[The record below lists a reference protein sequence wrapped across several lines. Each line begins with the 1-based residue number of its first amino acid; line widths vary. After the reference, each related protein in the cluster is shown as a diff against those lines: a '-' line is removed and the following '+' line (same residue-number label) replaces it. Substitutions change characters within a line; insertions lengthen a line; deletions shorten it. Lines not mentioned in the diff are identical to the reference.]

1 MNILTANW
9 AKQSFRL
16 FLHEL
21 KRGELTIIILAI
33 VLGVASVFSLAGFSG
48 QIKQALINES
58 TSFIA
63 ADRILQSSRPL
74 VDTEVD
80 IKSTSAGNSK
90 DSSKTDNLNRIAIG
104 KQSQQLNIAQAEQ
117 VLMSSMVFAGDNM
130 QLVELVAVS
139 NNYPLRGELLVSEN
153 ANVSDAEI
161 AHAPTPGS
169 VFVEEKF
176 LSLLN
181 VYVGD
186 EIEIGNAQL
195 VIAGIAKQ
203 VPDAS
208 FSVFTSGVKVI
219 INIADLKVTNL
230 IQPGSRV
237 TYKYLFAGNSHDI
250 DALDDWIKPK
260 INDAQRW
267 YDIQSKQSPLANA
280 LNRAEKYLS
289 LASLLGIILAAVA
302 VAVASRRYG
311 QKHQSSVAV
320 YKAMGASLSH
330 IRKLYALHW
339 ASLSLFSIMVGLVF
353 GYILAQLGLY
363 AIKDY
368 LPVHAIQPGSN
379 STTSAI
385 FSLKL
390 VSLGFHPFIMAVLT
404 GLVCA
409 TAFSLVPL
417 KQLIA
422 TSPLAALRDEKLRDD
437 KQPLLTRIGQV
448 LPPIIALF
456 FLLLLFSR
464 SLVLSASLLLAGILV
479 SALLLI
485 VGRMLMSISR
495 AVGTKSGA
503 AWHLAMANLKRRAAA
518 NSVQLVSFTIAI
530 KLLLLIVVIKSA
542 LLSEWQAQL
551 PAKAPNLFL
560 VNIASEQAKEVEDFI
575 QHNDIVA
582 SDLYA
587 VIRGRLTA
595 INKDEVAKQVSK
607 EQVDG
612 NDNGR
617 QGVGRELNLTWRA
630 QLPKENIIAQG
641 SWWHVDSTIPE
652 VSIEESLA
660 ERLQIKLG
668 DMLTFQLGSDTI
680 QVPVTSIRTVNWQ
693 SMQPNF
699 YMIFSPQVL
708 ADFPASFIASLYVPQ
723 DKKRSM
729 QQFLANYPTISLID
743 IDAMIEQ
750 LHKVIE
756 QVSKA
761 VEFILVLVVLAGC
774 LVLVAQVQASMEER
788 EREIAILRTIGA
800 KGSLLRNS
808 VLFEFI
814 ALGAIAG
821 LMASMAMELTVY
833 LLQTNL
839 FNMQT
844 SFHFEFWLLGIV
856 AGAGFV
862 GLVGLLS
869 CWRLIN
875 LPSVTLIRRTM

>member
-1 MNILTANW
+1 MSILKASW
-9 AKQSFRL
+9 VKQSIRL

-74 VDTEVD
+74 SAQESEPLNLTAMQEQSKQLD
-80 IKSTSAGNSK
+80 IA
-90 DSSKTDNLNRIAIG
+90 R
-104 KQSQQLNIAQAEQ
+104 AEQ

-139 NNYPLRGELLVSEN
+139 PKYPLRGELLVRKN
-153 ANVSDAEI
+153 ANTGAVETK
-161 AHAPTPGS
+161 HAPAQGT
-169 VFVEEKF
+169 VFVEDKI
-176 LSLLN
+176 LSLLQ
-181 VYVGD
+181 VAVGD
-186 EIEIGNAQL
+186 SLEIGNTSL
-195 VIAGIAKQ
+195 VIAGIAEQ
-203 VPDAS
+203 IPDAS

-219 INIADLKVTNL
+219 VNIADLKATNL

-237 TYKYLFAGNSHDI
+237 TYKYLFAGSTNNI
-250 DALDDWIKPK
+250 NKLDEWLKPK

-267 YDIQSKQSPLANA
+267 YDIQSRQSPLANA

-302 VAVASRRYG
+302 VSVASRRYG

-320 YKAMGASLSH
+320 YKAMGASLAH

-339 ASLSLFSIMVGLVF
+339 ASLSLFSIVIGLVF
-353 GYILAQLGLY
+353 GYLLAQLGLY
-363 AIKDY
+363 AIQDY
-368 LPVHAIQPGSN
+368 LPIQVAQ
-379 STTSAI
+379 TATDVADTSV
-385 FSLKL
+385 FSLTL
-390 VSLGFHPFIMAVLT
+390 VPLGIYPLVMAVLT

-409 TAFSLVPL
+409 IAFALTPL

-422 TSPLAALRDEKLRDD
+422 TSPLAALRDENTLVKKDG
-437 KQPLLTRIGQV
+437 LTARFWQV
-448 LPPIIALF
+448 LPPLSAL
-456 FLLLLFSR
+456 FLLLVLFSR
-464 SLVLSASLLLAGILV
+464 SIMLSVSLLLAGILV
-479 SALLLI
+479 SALLLVI
-485 VGRMLMSISR
+485 GRMLMSVSR
-495 AVGTKSGA
+495 VVGSKSGA

-530 KLLLLIVVIKSA
+530 KLLLMIVVIKSA

-551 PAKAPNLFL
+551 PEQAPNLFL
-560 VNIASEQAKEVEDFI
+560 VNIANEQTQEVEHFI
-575 QHNDIVA
+575 NQNGIVA

-595 INKDEVAKQVSK
+595 INTDIIAKQVTK
-607 EQVDG
+607 EQDEG

-617 QGVGRELNLTWRA
+617 QGVGRELNLTWRT
-630 QLPKENIIAQG
+630 QLPKENTIAQG
-641 SWWHVDSTIPE
+641 AWWSEQSTNAE

-660 ERLQIKLG
+660 KRLQIKLG
-668 DMLTFQLGSDTI
+668 DTLTFQLGSDTI

-699 YMIFSPQVL
+699 YMIFSPAVL
-708 ADFPASFIASLYVPQ
+708 ADFPASYIASLYVSK
-723 DKKRSM
+723 DKKQLM
-729 QQFLANYPTISLID
+729 QQFLVNYPTISLID
-743 IDAMIEQ
+743 IDGMIEQ
-750 LHKVIE
+750 LRKVIE
-756 QVSKA
+756 QVSTA

-800 KGSLLRNS
+800 KGALLRNS

-821 LMASMAMELTVY
+821 LMASVAMELTVY
-833 LLQTNL
+833 LLQANL

-844 SFHFEFWLLGIV
+844 SFHFDFWLLGIL
-856 AGAGFV
+856 AGACFV

-875 LPSVTLIRRTM
+875 MPSVTLIRRTM

>member
-1 MNILTANW
+1 MNIVIANW
-9 AKQSFRL
+9 VKQSLRL

-21 KRGELTIIILAI
+21 KRGELTIIVLAI

-63 ADRILQSSRPL
+63 ADRILQSSRAL
-74 VDTEVD
+74 
-80 IKSTSAGNSK
+80 SH
-90 DSSKTDNLNRIAIG
+90 SKTKTLNRITLDE
-104 KQSQQLNIAQAEQ
+104 QSEQLNISQAQQ
-117 VLMSSMVFAGDNM
+117 VLMSSMAFAGDNM

-139 NNYPLRGELLVSEN
+139 NSYPLRGELLIGKDIHAKNEQV
-153 ANVSDAEI
+153 
-161 AHAPTPGS
+161 AHAPELGT

-176 LSLLN
+176 LSLLSLS
-181 VYVGD
+181 VGD
-186 EIEIGNAQL
+186 AIEIGNARFT
-195 VIAGIAKQ
+195 IAGIAKQ
-203 VPDAS
+203 IPDAS

-219 INIADLKVTNL
+219 VNIADLKATNL

-237 TYKYLFAGNSHDI
+237 TYKYLFAGESNDI
-250 DALDDWIKPK
+250 KALDEWIKPK
-260 INDAQRW
+260 VNDAQRW

-330 IRKLYALHW
+330 IRKLYTLHW
-339 ASLSLFSIMVGLVF
+339 ASLSVFSIVVGLVF
-353 GYILAQLGLY
+353 GYVLAQLGLY

-368 LPVHAIQPGSN
+368 LPIHIAQSGGNTAGLTILSFQ
-379 STTSAI
+379 
-385 FSLKL
+385 L
-390 VSLGFHPFIMAVLT
+390 VPLGFYPLIMAVLT

-409 TAFSLVPL
+409 VAFALVPL

-422 TSPLAALRDEKLRDD
+422 TSPLAALRDEKLGDE
-437 KQPLLTRIGQV
+437 KPSLFTRIGQI

-456 FLLLLFSR
+456 SLLLLFSR
-464 SLVLSASLLLAGILV
+464 SLVLSVSLLFAGVLA

-485 VGRMLMSISR
+485 IGRMLMNVSR
-495 AVGTKSGA
+495 VVGTKSGA

-518 NSVQLVSFTIAI
+518 NSVQLVSFTVAI
-530 KLLLLIVVIKSA
+530 KLLLMIIVIKSA

-551 PAKAPNLFL
+551 PANAPNLFL
-560 VNIASEQAKEVEDFI
+560 VNIANEHTKEVEAFV
-575 QHNDIVA
+575 QGNGIVA

-595 INKDEVAKQVSK
+595 INSDKITKQVTK

-630 QLPKENIIAQG
+630 QLPKESVISQG
-641 SWWHVDSTIPE
+641 SWWRADSTSME

-660 ERLQIKLG
+660 KRLQINLG

-680 QVPVTSIRTVNWQ
+680 KVPVTSIRTVNWQ

-699 YMIFSPQVL
+699 YIIFSPQVL

-723 DKKRSM
+723 EKK
-729 QQFLANYPTISLID
+729 QLIQEFLADYPTISVID
-743 IDAMIEQ
+743 IDVMIGQ
-750 LHKVIE
+750 LRNVIE

-761 VEFILVLVVLAGC
+761 VEFILVIVVLAGC

-788 EREIAILRTIGA
+788 EREIAILRTLGA
-800 KGSLLRNS
+800 KGKLLRNS
-808 VLFEFI
+808 VLFEFV

-821 LMASMAMELTVY
+821 IMASMAMELTVY
-833 LLQTNL
+833 LLQVNL
-839 FNMQT
+839 FNMQI
-844 SFHFEFWLLGIV
+844 SFHFDFWLLGIL
-856 AGAGFV
+856 AGASFV

>member
-1 MNILTANW
+1 MSLLTANW

-74 VDTEVD
+74 AD
-80 IKSTSAGNSK
+80 A
-90 DSSKTDNLNRIAIG
+90 KTAHLNRLTVNE
-104 KQSQQLNIAQAEQ
+104 QSQQLNIAQAEQ

-139 NNYPLRGELLVSEN
+139 NSYPLRGELLISEGVD
-153 ANVSDAEI
+153 ANNEQI
-161 AHAPTPGS
+161 AHAPEQGS

-181 VYVGD
+181 VSLGD
-186 EIEIGNAQL
+186 AIEIGNAQL

-203 VPDAS
+203 IPDAS

-219 INIADLKVTNL
+219 VNMADLTATNL

-237 TYKYLFAGNSHDI
+237 TYKYLFAGNSNEI
-250 DALDDWIKPK
+250 EALDDWIKPK

-320 YKAMGASLSH
+320 YKAMGASLSY

-339 ASLSLFSIMVGLVF
+339 ASLSVFSIMVGLVF
-353 GYILAQLGLY
+353 GYLLAQLGLY

-368 LPVHAIQPGSN
+368 LPIHAVQSGSDTVN
-379 STTSAI
+379 LALV
-385 FSLKL
+385 SLKL
-390 VSLGFHPFIMAVLT
+390 VPLGFYPLIMAVLT

-409 TAFSLVPL
+409 IAFSLVPL

-422 TSPLAALRDEKLRDD
+422 TSPLAALRDEKQRDD
-437 KQPLLTRIGQV
+437 KQSLLTHISTRIGQA
-448 LPPIIALF
+448 LPPVIALF

-479 SALLLI
+479 SALLFI
-485 VGRMLMSISR
+485 VGRMLMSVSR

-530 KLLLLIVVIKSA
+530 KLLLMIVVIKSA

-551 PAKAPNLFL
+551 PEQAPNLFL
-560 VNIASEQAKEVEDFI
+560 VNIANEQAKDVEDFI
-575 QHNDIVA
+575 GLNDIIA

-595 INKDEVAKQVSK
+595 INNDEIAKQVSK
-607 EQVDG
+607 EQVEG

-617 QGVGRELNLTWRA
+617 QGIGRELNLTWRA
-630 QLPKENIIAQG
+630 QLPKENVIAQG
-641 SWWHVDSTIPE
+641 AWWNADSTIQQ

-660 ERLQIKLG
+660 NRLQVKLG
-668 DMLTFQLGSDTI
+668 DTLTFQLGSDTI
-680 QVPVTSIRTVNWQ
+680 KVPVTSIRTVNWQ

-708 ADFPASFIASLYVPQ
+708 VDFPASYIASLYVPQ
-723 DKKRSM
+723 DKKRLM

-743 IDAMIEQ
+743 IDAMMGQ
-750 LHKVIE
+750 LRKVIE

-800 KGSLLRNS
+800 KGALLRNS
-808 VLFEFI
+808 ILFEFV

-833 LLQTNL
+833 LLQANL

-844 SFHFEFWLLGIV
+844 SFHFEFWLLGIF
-856 AGAGFV
+856 AGASFV
-862 GLVGLLS
+862 GFVGLLS

>member
-1 MNILTANW
+1 MNIVMANW

-21 KRGELTIIILAI
+21 KRGELTIIVLAI
-33 VLGVASVFSLAGFSG
+33 VLGVASVFSLSGFSE

-58 TSFIA
+58 TNFIA
-63 ADRILQSSRPL
+63 ADRVLQSSRAL
-74 VDTEVD
+74 
-80 IKSTSAGNSK
+80 SHSK
-90 DSSKTDNLNRIAIG
+90 KDALHRLAIDE
-104 KQSQQLNIAQAEQ
+104 QSERLNISQAEQ
-117 VLMSSMVFAGDNM
+117 VLMSSMVFSGDNM

-139 NNYPLRGELLVSEN
+139 NSYPLRGELLISKGGASLEQV
-153 ANVSDAEI
+153 
-161 AHAPTPGS
+161 AHAPEQGT

-176 LSLLN
+176 LSLLSIS
-181 VYVGD
+181 VGEVID
-186 EIEIGNAQL
+186 IGNARFT
-195 VIAGIAKQ
+195 IAGIAKQ
-203 VPDAS
+203 IPDAS
-208 FSVFTSGVKVI
+208 FSVFTSGVKI
-219 INIADLKVTNL
+219 IVNITDLKATNL

-237 TYKYLFAGNSHDI
+237 TYKYLFAGNSNNI
-250 DALDDWIKPK
+250 KALDEWIKPK

-330 IRKLYALHW
+330 IRKLYVLHW
-339 ASLSLFSIMVGLVF
+339 ASLSVFSIMVGLVF
-353 GYILAQLGLY
+353 GYVLAQVGLY

-368 LPVHAIQPGSN
+368 LPIQMAQ
-379 STTSAI
+379 SASDTAGLSI
-385 FSLKL
+385 FSFKL
-390 VSLGFHPFIMAVLT
+390 ISLGFYPFIMAVLT

-409 TAFSLVPL
+409 VAFALVPL

-422 TSPLAALRDEKLRDD
+422 TSPLTALRDEKLHHN
-437 KQPLLTRIGQV
+437 KPSVLTRIGQI
-448 LPPIIALF
+448 LPPIIALL

-464 SLVLSASLLLAGILV
+464 SIVLSVSLLLAGILV
-479 SALLLI
+479 STLLLI
-485 VGRMLMSISR
+485 IGRMLMNVSR
-495 AVGTKSGA
+495 VVGTKSGA
-503 AWHLAMANLKRRAAA
+503 AWHLAMANLKRRATA

-530 KLLLLIVVIKSA
+530 KLLLMIIVIKSA
-542 LLSEWQAQL
+542 LLAEWQAQL
-551 PAKAPNLFL
+551 PDQTPNFFL
-560 VNIASEQAKEVEDFI
+560 VNIAHEQAKDVEQFI
-575 QHNDIVA
+575 QQNDIVA
-582 SDLYA
+582 SELYA

-595 INKDEVAKQVSK
+595 INSDKITKQVTK

-630 QLPKENIIAQG
+630 QLPKENVISQG
-641 SWWHVDSTIPE
+641 SWWSVDSTSME

-660 ERLQIKLG
+660 KRLQINLG
-668 DMLTFQLGSDTI
+668 DMLAFQLGSDTI
-680 QVPVTSIRTVNWQ
+680 KVPVTSIRTVNWQ

-708 ADFPASFIASLYVPQ
+708 VDFPSSFIASLYVSK
-723 DKKRSM
+723 DKK
-729 QQFLANYPTISLID
+729 QIIQKFIADYPTISVID
-743 IDAMIEQ
+743 IDVMIGQ
-750 LHKVIE
+750 LRKVIE

-800 KGSLLRNS
+800 KGALLRNS
-808 VLFEFI
+808 VLFEFV
-814 ALGAIAG
+814 ALGGIAG

-833 LLQTNL
+833 LLQSNL
-839 FNMQT
+839 FKMQT
-844 SFHFEFWLLGIV
+844 SFHFDFWLLGIV
-856 AGAGFV
+856 AGASFV

-875 LPSVTLIRRTM
+875 LPSVILIRRTM